1 MAALPD
7 ALAMGLRAW
16 NERQPFFSRSGS
28 MLAIF
33 ESILPVFLLVV
44 LGALLKRWRAIDR
57 DMWGGLEQLGFYV
70 LFPALLFVTLAE
82 AEFSGM
88 AVGGLAIES
97 IGSLSLI
104 ALLLTL
110 CWPLFSAAGVSGPAF
125 TSVFQTSTRW
135 NAFIALAIAEKLY
148 GAQSLALV
156 ALIATLIIIPINL
169 YNIGMLVWFG
179 GTRSLGVFTR
189 KIATNPMI
197 IGSVAGVAVNLLKI
211 PIYHPLMEAAEL
223 VGHTS
228 LSLGLLMVGAGLKLA
243 DALKPRPLALLPV
256 VLKLLFMPLVMTVS
270 AYALGIRGE
279 QLLTIA
285 MGASV
290 PTAMNGYVLA
300 KQMGG
305 DAPLYA
311 AVATLQTVASFFTI
325 PVVLAAT
332 AYLAGG

>member
-1 MAALPD
+1 
-7 ALAMGLRAW
+7 
-16 NERQPFFSRSGS
+16 

-44 LGALLKRWRAIDR
+44 LGTLLKRWRLIDR
-57 DMWGGLEQLGFYV
+57 DLWNGLEQLGFFV
-70 LFPALLFVTLAE
+70 LFPSLLFTTLAK
-82 AEFSGM
+82 AEFSGV
-88 AVGGLAIES
+88 AAGNIALGS
-97 IGSLSLI
+97 IGSVSFI
-104 ALLLTL
+104 ALLLAL
-110 CWPLFSAAGVSGPAF
+110 SWPLFRAGGVSGASF

-148 GAQSLALV
+148 GHHSLALI
-156 ALIATLIIIPINL
+156 ALVATLIIIPLNF

-179 GTRSLGVFTR
+179 GGTRSLKTFAQKVV
-189 KIATNPMI
+189 TNPMI
-197 IGSVAGVAVNLLKI
+197 IGAVLGVMVNLTGI
-211 PIYHPLMEAAEL
+211 HIYEPLMQSAEL
-223 VGHTS
+223 VADAS
-228 LSLGLLMVGAGLKLA
+228 LSLGLIMVGAGLKLA
-243 DALKPRPLALLPV
+243 DALRPRPLALLPV
-256 VLKLLFMPLVMTVS
+256 ALKLVFMPLVMTGA
-270 AYALGIRGE
+270 AYALGMRGE

-311 AVATLQTVASFFTI
+311 AVATLQTIASFFTI
-325 PVVLAAT
+325 PMVLGAT

>member
-1 MAALPD
+1 MLP
-7 ALAMGLRAW
+7 
-16 NERQPFFSRSGS
+16 
-28 MLAIF
+28 IF

-44 LGALLKRWRAIDR
+44 LGVFLKRWRLIDR
-57 DMWGGLEQLGFYV
+57 DMWNGLEQLGFFV
-70 LFPALLFVTLAE
+70 LFPSLLFTTLAD

-88 AVGGLAIES
+88 AAGKVAIGS
-97 IGSLSLI
+97 IGSVTLI
-104 ALLLTL
+104 AAVLAL
-110 CWPLFSAAGVSGPAF
+110 CWPLFRAAGVGGPTF

-148 GAQSLALV
+148 GAQSLTLV
-156 ALIATLIIIPINL
+156 ALVATLIIIPINL

-179 GTRSLGVFTR
+179 GGTRSLKTFAQ
-189 KIATNPMI
+189 KILTNPMI
-197 IGSVAGVAVNLLKI
+197 IGSVLGVAINLLGI
-211 PIYHPLMEAAEL
+211 EIYKPLMQTVEMVAD
-223 VGHTS
+223 TS
-228 LSLGLLMVGAGLKLA
+228 LSLGLIMVGAGLKLA

-256 VLKLLFMPLVMTVS
+256 VLKLVFMPLVMTGA
-270 AYALGIRGE
+270 AYALGMRGE

-305 DAPLYA
+305 DAPFYA
-311 AVATLQTVASFFTI
+311 AVATLQTIASFFTI
-325 PVVLAAT
+325 PMVLATT

>member
-1 MAALPD
+1 
-7 ALAMGLRAW
+7 
-16 NERQPFFSRSGS
+16 

-44 LGALLKRWRAIDR
+44 LGTLLKRWRLIDR
-57 DMWGGLEQLGFYV
+57 DMWNGLEQLGFFV
-70 LFPALLFVTLAE
+70 LFPSLLFSTLAK

-88 AVGGLAIES
+88 AAGNIALGS
-97 IGSLSLI
+97 IGSVSLI
-104 ALLLTL
+104 ALLLGL
-110 CWPLFSAAGVSGPAF
+110 AWPLFRAAGVSPPAY
-125 TSVFQTSTRW
+125 TSVFQTATRW

-148 GAQSLALV
+148 GADSLALV
-156 ALIATLIIIPINL
+156 ALVATLIIIPINL
-169 YNIGMLVWFG
+169 YNIGVLVWFG
-179 GTRSLGVFTR
+179 GGTRSLKTFAQ
-189 KIATNPMI
+189 KILTNPMI
-197 IGSVAGVAVNLLKI
+197 IGSVLGVTVNLLEI
-211 PIYHPLMEAAEL
+211 PIYDPLMQAVDL
-223 VGHTS
+223 VADTS
-228 LSLGLLMVGAGLKLA
+228 LSLGLIMVGAGLKLA

-256 VLKLLFMPLVMTVS
+256 VLKLVFMPLVMTGA
-270 AYALGIRGE
+270 AYALGLRGE

-311 AVATLQTVASFFTI
+311 AVATLQTIASFFTI
-325 PVVLAAT
+325 PMVLAAT